1 MQAASS
7 APQAPALLLLAGFA
21 GKLLSGR
28 GTSEQRGCRVADGH
42 TGAERGQAA
51 EQVTAFNLLALGNQR
66 YAVLVTVIIQKLPTE
81 YQTSE

>member
-1 MQAASS
+1 
-7 APQAPALLLLAGFA
+7 
-21 GKLLSGR
+21 
-28 GTSEQRGCRVADGH
+28 VADGH